1 MQKFDRGFLKLYKWL
16 IDKEYE
22 ECNFKVLAQRL
33 RTCLRFMNAVE
44 NNHSLIEYGTY
55 VSVLNTLPSMLQH
68 IEARIQTIQTQ
79 KYDVDLSFWLNKRF
93 LERVKILKSMLSK
106 QLRRICAKKN

>member
-1 MQKFDRGFLKLYKWL
+1 MQKFDSGFLKLYKWL
-16 IDKEYE
+16 TNKEYE
-22 ECNFKVLAQRL
+22 TCDFKVLAQRL
-33 RTCLRFMNAVE
+33 RTCLRLMNAVE
-44 NNHSLIEYGTY
+44 NNHSLIDYEIYAPI
-55 VSVLNTLPSMLQH
+55 LNTLPSMLQH

-79 KYDVDLSFWLNKRF
+79 KYDVDGYFLLAQRF